1 MVQAQKNDIVTKAES
16 IFTLFFH
23 KIDDH
28 KDGEDRLN
36 LLQNIIKKF
45 TLWPTA
51 MELSSVIYEFS

>member
-16 IFTLFFH
+16 IFMLFFH

-36 LLQNIIKKF
+36 LLQNILKKF
-45 TLWPTA
+45 TL
-51 MELSSVIYEFS
+51 